1 MLHSTRSGKPH
12 SGANER
18 LIGGRN
24 LEKDLIVIRE
34 IRRTS
39 RDKIISCI
47 NRLSNRI
54 PTMPLYQLLQGI
66 FPSPADHQ
74 PLFKHPGVM
83 LC

>member
-39 RDKIISCI
+39 RENSSAASI
-47 NRLSNRI
+47 
-54 PTMPLYQLLQGI
+54 
-66 FPSPADHQ
+66 A
-74 PLFKHPGVM
+74 
-83 LC
+83 